1 MTTELGQ
8 ILALPESENK
18 LLGEAQT
25 QGFVTAMA
33 AAPVLIDPAEWLAFL
48 WGGEEVSPFSSS
60 EQLEQYAN
68 AIINLWNTYREQL
81 LTGEWAWPVACQ
93 LDDAD
98 IVTNDTRLFTE
109 GLLQGWQLARDD
121 WETLMPED
129 SEENALLGGVILSVS
144 MIFDPETS
152 IATLSEQ
159 GIEGL
164 EQFEEIYNAIPTMLC
179 GLTQKGSML
188 VESTNQSEDE

>member
-8 ILALPESENK
+8 ILALPELENQ

-25 QGFVTAMA
+25 QGFVAAMA
-33 AAPVLIDPAEWLAFL
+33 AAPILIDPAEWLAFL

-81 LTGEWAWPVACQ
+81 LTGAWAWPESCQ

-121 WETLMPED
+121 WETLMPEN

-144 MIFDPETS
+144 MIYDPETS

-179 GLTQKGSML
+179 GLTQKGNML
-188 VESTNQSEDE
+188 AEDANQPEE